1 MQDFSQLQSQFET
14 KLIPGLYI
22 VATPIGNLLDI
33 TLRALT
39 VLQKADYIVCEDS
52 RVSAKLL
59 NHYNIK
65 DKKFIIYNDHANVK
79 TREKILNNIIQGG
92 IVALISDAGTP
103 LISDPGYKLVKYVR
117 QYEQKVMPVPGAS
130 SVISALCASGIA
142 CDNFLFSGFLPTTA
156 IQKQNVLKNLPKDYS
171 SIFFESANRLKSSLD
186 AILQV
191 FPSRNIA
198 VAKELTK
205 LHEDIISGTV
215 QEVSAYFVDNPQKL
229 RGEFVIIIQKA
240 DKNEESIDE
249 EELIKEIKKS
259 FDLGISIKELSKNLS
274 EIYNINKK
282 DIYQLALKHQNK

>member
-59 NHYNIK
+59 NYYNIK

-191 FPSRNIA
+191 FPLRNIA

-249 EELIKEIKKS
+249 EELIKEIRKS
-259 FDLGISIKELSKNLS
+259 FDLGVSIKELSKNLS